1 MLRRTAQVL
10 VVATAAGIL
19 LTSCATG
26 TGNKVNSGVDY
37 DSDAQLSGTL
47 SVMGF
52 GTGDE
57 IAKTRFD
64 LAKKALGSKVTVK
77 LIEGDL
83 DLQQFLSSVATGSP
97 PEIIYANR
105 DQLGSLA
112 ARGAIIPLDDCI
124 KGEDITTGD
133 FVQAGLKQVTFN
145 DHVFGI
151 PEFNSIEVTM
161 ANKSLLDA
169 AGLTLADVNGSD
181 WEAMTKASQ
190 SLTQTSGGKLTVIG
204 IDSKLPE
211 FLPLWA
217 KANGADL
224 ISEDGKKAHLND
236 PKVVEAL
243 TWAVGIYANEGG
255 FSAVKAYR
263 DSADFFG
270 TGNQFAT
277 NVLGAMPFE
286 QWYLNVLNDVSPTA
300 PMAFDTVRDK
310 SGDPIAYA
318 SGSAWAIPSGSDNA
332 AAACRFAKT
341 MTAVDSWVAAAQAR
355 LDLRTADG
363 KPFTGVLT
371 GNRVAD
377 AKVHSMVTSGGQP
390 WDSGVKAMYE
400 ANDHSF
406 ALPANPADQEFKT
419 IWQGAVNEVL
429 NGQATPQ
436 AALDKAQADAQKALD
451 KAWKDIKNK
460 D

>member
-1 MLRRTAQVL
+1 MLKHTAKWL
-10 VVATAAGIL
+10 VVATTASIL

-26 TGNKVNSGVDY
+26 TGTKANSDVDY
-37 DSDAQLSGTL
+37 DPGATLTGTL

-57 IAKTRFD
+57 IAKTRYD
-64 LAKKALGSKVTVK
+64 LATKALGSKVTVK

-97 PEIIYANR
+97 PEIIYASR

-112 ARGAIIPLDDCI
+112 ARGAIISLDECI
-124 KGEDITTGD
+124 AGEGIAKGD
-133 FVQAGLKQVTFN
+133 FVEAGLKQVTFN
-145 DHVFGI
+145 GHVYGI

-161 ANKSLLDA
+161 ANKTLLDA
-169 AGLTLADVNGSD
+169 AGLTLDDVNGSN

-190 SLTQTSGGKLTVIG
+190 SMTQTSGGKLTVIG
-204 IDSKLPE
+204 VDSKLPE

-224 ISEDGKKAHLND
+224 ISADGKKAQLND

-243 TWAVGIYANEGG
+243 KWAVGIYDGEGG

-270 TGNQFAT
+270 AGNQFAT

-300 PMAFDTVRDK
+300 PMAFDTVRDRN
-310 SGDPIAYA
+310 GDPIAYA
-318 SGSAWAIPSGSDNA
+318 SGSAWAIPAGSDNA

-341 MTAVDSWVAAAQAR
+341 MTDVDSWVAAAQAR

-377 AKVHSMVTSGGQP
+377 AKVHSMVTSGGEP
-390 WDSGVKAMYE
+390 WDSGVDAMYE

-429 NGQATPQ
+429 NGQSTPQ
-436 AALDKAQADAQKALD
+436 EALDQAQEDAQKALD
-451 KAWKDIKNK
+451 KAWEDIKTK
-460 D
+460 E